1 MRNRILHLLLLVLCL
16 FMGSGSAFAA
26 DDSSKCGTPAAS
38 HIYRYLMAYDTKAA
52 KYARDHY
59 GSLEA
64 HAQVAINKCNQV
76 VKNSNIDAYFMIG
89 DCIEMTDVAWTDGG
103 SAGMSGAGQ
112 KLSERDDVRKAW
124 LDSESHICAIVL
136 YPGNNSLSGN
146 FNLEPLQWDRACGVM
161 DAGSLVET
169 YTLIHETGH
178 VFGCHHD
185 GDRDQHAYGLGYLG
199 DKYYTVMSYG
209 HLYAGLQ
216 PVPYFSGPDQV
227 YNGVTL
233 GDAQHNNARM
243 FREHLSIVDQYLT
256 RQEIIVVKETNQL
269 GSDENFLIN
278 NTKIL
283 NNYNEQYKYFML
295 KVIASGEYSITSEAK
310 WLKITAAHA
319 SDFNGYA
326 VTVEYEQNN
335 SGAPREAVIT
345 IQSVYNPECVEHV
358 IVKQNSYNGVI
369 ASQTDFKVSGEAQ
382 SLSVDFATEGSG
394 TLKSECDW
402 ITINGSSSCNINNGS
417 SVTFQVAANTTS
429 QQRVGTLSAS
439 RSGGSPTVITVTQTG
454 SGLGFVGFP
463 TAPLT
468 FDSRKQ
474 TQQISFFAGQAFSI
488 ACPNWITCTKTAETG
503 DVKVNINVEAN
514 TDATAKRTGTIT
526 FTTADGK
533 DVRTISVSQTP
544 NTSYTIDVTT
554 WNPNCRA
561 QNKLVHLTTATNW
574 TARIDEDNAGTI
586 TVSPTSGTGNAT
598 LNIRITENSGSKPR
612 YAKVIIEGDD
622 SCEPVKIQIEQSGYD
637 AKAVAPDPE
646 VEEGGKDP
654 VVDPDPNPGTGGGN
668 GGDNGGN
675 TGGGDGK
682 DPEVTP
688 TEGTTY
694 TIRLADT
701 DPALYLTTTLV
712 NEGQYGYKTYSL
724 STEPETF
731 TLVKTEKG
739 GFLIQSTLSDKAYVG
754 VNTSVTWDCAN
765 VATEWTIASIDGDKT
780 TILKNDQVGLGVDD
794 AKDKAG
800 VFTDK
805 PSKNAPGIYHWIIS
819 PVKDEPTVPVEPEK
833 KVCATPVI
841 SLEGGQLAITC
852 ETPGATISY
861 TLTMP
866 ALTLTGSDVSKLS
879 SDLAAQ
885 ELTLVVKAAAKD
897 YEDSEEASRTFKLNE
912 LFSLLSKPSE
922 VNPENVSIQ
931 DVVHL
936 IDLLL
941 KKK

>member
-64 HAQVAINKCNQV
+64 HAQVAISKCNQV

-89 DCIEMTDVAWTDGG
+89 DCIEMTDVAWTDG
-103 SAGMSGAGQ
+103 SSDGMSGAGQ
-112 KLSERDDVRKAW
+112 KLSERADVRKAW

-209 HLYAGLQ
+209 HLYPGLQ

-233 GDAQHNNARM
+233 GDAKHNNARM

-256 RQEIIVVKETNQL
+256 RQEIIVVKEASQS
-269 GSDENFLIN
+269 GSEENFLIN

-295 KVIASGEYSITSEAK
+295 KVIASGEYSITSEDK
-310 WLKITAAHA
+310 WLRITAAHA

-326 VTVEYEQNN
+326 VTVDYEQNN

-358 IVKQNSYNGVI
+358 IVKQNCYNGVI

-402 ITINGSSSCNINNGS
+402 ITINGSSSCNISNGS
-417 SVTFQVAANTTS
+417 SVTFQVAANPTS

-488 ACPNWITCTKTAETG
+488 ACPNWITCTKTGETG

-514 TDATAKRTGTIT
+514 TDASAKRTGTIT

-544 NTSYTIDVTT
+544 NTSYTIDVTS

-622 SCEPVKIQIEQSGYD
+622 SCEPVKIQIEQLGYD

-675 TGGGDGK
+675 TGGGDDK
-682 DPEVTP
+682 DPEVAP
-688 TEGTTY
+688 TEGMTY
-694 TIRLADT
+694 TISLADT
-701 DPALYLTTTLV
+701 NPTLYLTTTLV
-712 NEGQYGYKTYSL
+712 NEGQNGYKTYSL

-739 GFLIQSTLSDKAYVG
+739 GFFIQSTLSDKAYVG

-912 LFSLLSKPSE
+912 LFSLLTNPGD

-931 DVVHL
+931 DVVRL

>member
-16 FMGSGSAFAA
+16 FMGSEKAFAA
-26 DDSSKCGTPAAS
+26 DVSGSKCGTPDAS

-89 DCIEMTDVAWTDGG
+89 DCIEMTDVAWTDG
-103 SAGMSGAGQ
+103 SSPGMSGAGQ

-256 RQEIIVVKETNQL
+256 RQEIIVVKEVNQS
-269 GSDENFLIN
+269 GSEENFLIN

-295 KVIASGEYSITSEAK
+295 KVIASGEYNITSEAK
-310 WLKITAAHA
+310 WLKITSAHA

-326 VTVEYEQNN
+326 VTVDYEQNN
-335 SGAPREAVIT
+335 TGAPREAVIT

-382 SLSVDFATEGSG
+382 SLRVDFATEGSG
-394 TLKSECDW
+394 TLKSNCDW
-402 ITINGSSSCNINNGS
+402 ITINGFSSCNINNGS
-417 SVTFQVAANTTS
+417 SVTFQVAANPTS

-439 RSGGSPTVITVTQTG
+439 RSGGSPTTITVTQTG

-488 ACPNWITCTKTAETG
+488 ACPNWITCTKTGETG
-503 DVKVNINVEAN
+503 DVTVNINVEAN
-514 TDATAKRTGTIT
+514 TDASAKRTGTIT

-574 TARIDEDNAGTI
+574 QVEIEDPYGKAI
-586 TVSPTSGTGNAT
+586 TVSPMSGTGNAT
-598 LNIRITENSGSKPR
+598 LDINVTQNDGGKPR
-612 YAKVIIEGDD
+612 FFKVTIKGDD
-622 SCEPVKIQIEQSGYD
+622 SCEPVMIQIEQSAFND
-637 AKAVAPDPE
+637 KDVAPEPE

-688 TEGTTY
+688 ADGQTY
-694 TIRLADT
+694 TIRLDNGGT
-701 DPALYLTTTLV
+701 TPLYLTTTTV
-712 NEGQYGYKTYSL
+712 KDNNDVTYSL
-724 STEPETF
+724 STQPEEFIIVSTDKGY
-731 TLVKTEKG
+731 TL
-739 GFLIQSTLSDKAYVG
+739 QSASSKKYVG
-754 VNTSVTWDCAN
+754 YTTGNGWDCYD
-765 VATEWTIASIDGDKT
+765 VADTWTITSIEGVST
-780 TILKNDQVGLGVDD
+780 TILKDGSVGLGVDK
-794 AKDKAG
+794 AEDKAG
-800 VFTDK
+800 VFTNKPDK
-805 PSKNAPGIYHWIIS
+805 AHPNAIYHWIIA

-841 SLEGGQLAITC
+841 SLEDGLLAITC
-852 ETPGATISY
+852 ETPGATVSY

-866 ALTLTGSDVSKLS
+866 ALQLTGSDVSKLS

-885 ELTLVVKAAAKD
+885 ELTLVVKATAKD
-897 YEDSEEASRTFKLNE
+897 YEDSEVVSRTFKLNE
-912 LFSLLSKPSE
+912 LFSLLTKPGD
-922 VNPENVSIQ
+922 VNPESVSIQ
-931 DVVHL
+931 DVVRL